1 MAKAKKFGAFGG
13 VFTPSILT
21 ILGVIMYMR
30 LPMIV
35 GEAGLFATLGIILVA
50 HIISVS
56 TGLSVSSIATDKKVQ
71 AGGTYYIISRSLGL
85 PIGGTLG
92 LALFVGLSFSVSLYL
107 IGFSE
112 SFLNYWGF
120 EVSRDTIRITG
131 SAILLVVTIVTFIST
146 SLALRTQYF
155 IMAAIILSL
164 ISIFF
169 GRHQF
174 APAETVLS
182 GASSALPLMVLFGIF
197 FPAVTGFEAGVS
209 MSGDLKDPKSAIPRG
224 TISAI
229 VIGLLVYIGLTFF
242 FSFTV
247 DQKVLAND
255 PNVLLKIAWIPQLV
269 VAGIWG
275 ATLSSALGSIL
286 AAPRI
291 LQATASDRITHRFF
305 AKGTGASNEPRNAL
319 LLTFLIA
326 ETGILIGE
334 LNVIARIVSIFFITT
349 YGFLNLSCAFERMT
363 SADFRPAFKTP
374 AWISL
379 LGSIA
384 CMTVMIQLDFAAMI
398 GATLILGSVYLYL
411 KRKELTLQTGDAWS
425 SLWASVIKSGLRKL
439 RDNNLQSRNWRPN
452 IIMFSGDEN
461 TRPYL
466 SDLGK
471 DISGRLGM
479 LTGFELT
486 ESKETTLVK
495 KKDIVKADFKSTGF
509 YLNQYACKDIYTG
522 MDEIVRVYG
531 FNGIEPNTVFMGWS
545 RNKNNQEPFMQFM
558 KKLEKNN
565 FNSIFMSYNPDK
577 GFGNKKTIDIWW
589 SGWGHNLTFAINL
602 IRHLTSSGNWK
613 DAIIKLLVVI
623 EDVTIIEIVH
633 KSLRNILDQY
643 RVDMEI
649 KVINNSINK
658 LHKNEII
665 QMESVNSDLTIV
677 GIPDKKYQ
685 QIDKTYAEVSQLV
698 SKMGTTLLINASEN
712 FESYNLVRED
722 TFSQKQMTLTINK
735 LPLPSLNTSS
745 YPLIDENIR
754 EIDTDGIKILNL
766 FHNKTIAPIF
776 RENLEILNELEKLY
790 NSSFTGFRKFSSIS
804 DNYHKQKQLYKIRN
818 DLNFKTRS
826 LLESVLTEKLHNQLD
841 LLSSGIEWYIEKL
854 DDDIAKYPKKLVI
867 PFLKEEFK
875 LNKSDWFG
883 LKWFKIRKKVLHP
896 FSKTIIKGR
905 IRYRSLLRYYLRD
918 NRYQFMN
925 TCLKDFSEQS
935 IRFIYAIKEILLMV
949 ENQMELFSKNL
960 HSGKT
965 QEKIIHELNNLFT
978 GSTVELRK
986 DITGNSEIFLNRL
999 LSDFRKNLQLL
1010 SYDLEKINCNR
1021 QLVKKR
1027 RKRKYYRLQKTG
1039 LTDFSKEWLDL
1050 TFHFTN
1056 KIFLDVIILSLKNNI
1071 MDETD
1076 EFILSLRSQIQSGLL
1091 NKIREFL
1098 STLNEMIR
1106 KPAEILKI
1114 NPQLKIDNQ
1123 FFNFDIPFRKL
1134 VDVIEKKTED
1144 LPESLHVSEALITD
1158 SLKIKEEQESIIEVP
1173 VRQMTK
1179 HFISSIFPGDVEDY
1193 LNHLNERM
1201 RKIIL
1206 QSKDHVSYMYFE
1218 LENLNSGAENKD
1230 STILKVIGEIRQDII
1245 PEENLVAEIYEET
1258 GNEIKQK
1265 LEDAFD
1271 PLSHIKI
1278 LESNRELSHFI
1289 MEYKGK
1295 KTLSRVESLTTS
1307 IKRFVKDLTVRILYS
1322 QSEGILLA
1330 KKIRERETQHSLTEQ
1345 ILDFITEISPD
1356 YTTYDKIPAYYKNL
1370 FSGRS
1375 SISEDFWIERK
1386 SGQEQFEKAY
1396 RHYRE
1401 GYRGGIMVL
1410 GERNSGKTAFC
1421 RYITR
1426 KYFNNENAFHI
1437 FPPLYGSAKPEEFG
1451 KILSDITHM
1460 RGTTDDIFEK
1470 LPNGTVLVIHDLE
1483 LWWEMSET
1491 GYGTLQLIKE
1501 AIKKY
1506 SSKCLFIIN
1515 MNQYTYKRINMIHN
1529 IEDSFIGTIFC
1540 RPFDSEDIKDLI
1552 MRRHKSGGMKIYL
1565 GDKAEDQ
1572 LSDIRLAGLF
1582 NKFFN
1587 YSGGN
1592 PGLSLLAWV
1601 TQIKKVS
1608 NEKIYIDPPVVPNT
1622 GIFDN
1627 LNDDWQVVLIQLIY
1641 HKRMDINRLK
1651 NVLQLDENELVK
1663 LVNSLLM
1670 TGLVK
1675 EKAKELFVINRY
1687 VDRFLTEYFHDME
1700 LI

>member
-30 LPMIV
+30 LPMII

-50 HIISVS
+50 HIISVT

-120 EVSRDTIRITG
+120 EVSRDAIRITG
-131 SAILLVVTIVTFIST
+131 SAILIIVTIVTFIST

-164 ISIFF
+164 LSIFF

-174 APAETVLS
+174 VPAEPVLS

-209 MSGDLKDPKSAIPRG
+209 MSGDLKDPKSAIPKG

-242 FSFTV
+242 FSYTV
-247 DQKVLAND
+247 DQKVLAKD

-398 GATLILGSVYLYL
+398 GATIILGSVYLYL

-425 SLWASVIKSGLRKL
+425 SLWASVVKSGLRKL
-439 RDNNLQSRNWRPN
+439 RDNTLQSRNWRPN
-452 IIMFSGDEN
+452 IIMFSGDLN
-461 TRPYL
+461 ARPYL

-486 ESKETTLVK
+486 ESKETAIVR
-495 KKDIVKADFKSTGF
+495 KKDAIKAGSKSSGF
-509 YLNQYACKDIYTG
+509 YMNQHTCKDIYTG
-522 MDEIVRVYG
+522 MDEIVRIYG

-545 RNKNNQEPFMQFM
+545 RNKNNQEPFVQFM

-565 FNSIFMSYNPDK
+565 FNSIFMNYNPDK

-613 DAIIKLLVVI
+613 DAIVKLLVIV
-623 EDVTIIEIVH
+623 EDVTVIEIIH
-633 KSLRNILDQY
+633 KSLRSILEQY

-658 LHKNEII
+658 LRKNEII
-665 QMESVNSDLTIV
+665 QMESANSDLTIV

-685 QIDKTYAEVSQLV
+685 QIDKTYTEVSQLV

-712 FESYNLVRED
+712 FESYNLVHEE
-722 TFSQKQMTLTINK
+722 TITQKQITLTNNK
-735 LPLPSLNTSS
+735 LTLPSLNTAS
-745 YPLIDENIR
+745 YPVIDENIQKIDSVGI
-754 EIDTDGIKILNL
+754 EIHKQ
-766 FHNKTIAPIF
+766 FHNKTIAPIY
-776 RENLEILNELEKLY
+776 RENLEIIAELEKLY
-790 NSSFTGFRKFSSIS
+790 NSSLAAFRKFSSIR
-804 DNYHKQKQLYKIRN
+804 DNYHKQKQLFKIRN

-826 LLESVLTEKLHNQLD
+826 LLESILTEKLHNELD
-841 LLSSGIEWYIEKL
+841 LLSSGIEWYVDKL

-867 PFLKEEFK
+867 PFRIEEFK
-875 LNKSDWFG
+875 VNKSDRFG
-883 LKWFKIRKKVLHP
+883 LKWFKVRKKILHP
-896 FSKTIIKGR
+896 FSKTIIKER
-905 IRYRSLLRYYLRD
+905 IRYRTLLRYYLRD
-918 NRYQFMN
+918 NRYQYMN
-925 TCLKDFSEQS
+925 SYLKNFSEKN
-935 IRFIYAIKEILLMV
+935 IRFIYAIKELLLKV
-949 ENQMELFSKNL
+949 ENQMELFSKNF
-960 HSGKT
+960 HSVKT
-965 QEKIIHELNNLFT
+965 QEKIIDEINTLFT
-978 GSTVELRK
+978 GTTGELKK
-986 DITGNSEIFLNRL
+986 DITGSSAIFLNEL

-1021 QLVKKR
+1021 QLLKKR
-1027 RKRKYYRLQKTG
+1027 RKRKYYRLQRIS
-1039 LTDFSKEWLDL
+1039 LTDFSREWLEF

-1056 KIFLDVIILSLKNNI
+1056 KIYLDVILLSLKNNI

-1076 EFILSLRSQIQSGLL
+1076 EFILSLRTQIQSGLL
-1091 NKIREFL
+1091 NKIRQFL
-1098 STLNEMIR
+1098 STLDELSR

-1114 NPQLKIDNQ
+1114 NPQLNIDNQ
-1123 FFNFDIPFRKL
+1123 FFNFEIPFRKL
-1134 VDVIEKKTED
+1134 VDTIEKKTED
-1144 LPESLHVSEALITD
+1144 LPESLNVSEALITD
-1158 SLKIKEEQESIIEVP
+1158 SLKTREEQESIIEVP
-1173 VRQMTK
+1173 VRQITK
-1179 HFISSIFPGDVEDY
+1179 HFISSIFPGEIEEY
-1193 LNHLNERM
+1193 LSHLNERM

-1206 QSKDHVSYMYFE
+1206 QVKDQVSYMYFE
-1218 LENLNSGAENKD
+1218 LENLSNEAENED
-1230 STILKVIGEIRQDII
+1230 STILKVTGEIRKDII
-1245 PEENLVAEIYEET
+1245 PEENLAAEILEET
-1258 GNEIKQK
+1258 GREIKLK
-1265 LEDAFD
+1265 LENAFA

-1295 KTLSRVESLTTS
+1295 KTLSRVESLTGS
-1307 IKRFVKDLTVRILYS
+1307 LKLFIKNMTVRILYS

-1330 KKIRERETQHSLTEQ
+1330 KKIREGETQHSFTEQ
-1345 ILDFITEISPD
+1345 ILDFITQISPD
-1356 YTTYDKIPAYYKNL
+1356 YNVYDKIPVYYKNL

-1386 SGQEQFEKAY
+1386 AGQAQFEKTY
-1396 RHYRE
+1396 RHYLE

-1426 KYFNNENAFHI
+1426 KYFNNEKAYHI
-1437 FPPLYGSAKPEEFG
+1437 FPPLYGSAKPEDFG
-1451 KILSDITHM
+1451 KILSETTHM
-1460 RGTTDDIFEK
+1460 RGTTDEIFEK
-1470 LPNGTVLVIHDLE
+1470 LQNGTVLVIHDLE

-1491 GYGTLQLIKE
+1491 GYSTLQLISE

-1552 MRRHKSGGMKIYL
+1552 MRRHKSGGMKIYM
-1565 GDKAEDQ
+1565 GDKGEDQ

-1601 TQIKKVS
+1601 TQIKKVL
-1608 NEKIYIDPPVVPNT
+1608 NGKIYIEPPIVPNT
-1622 GIFDN
+1622 GIFNN
-1627 LNDDWQVVLIQLIY
+1627 LNDDWQVILIQLIY
-1641 HKRMDINRLK
+1641 HKRMDMNRLK
-1651 NVLQLDENELVK
+1651 NVLQLNDDEIVK
-1663 LVNSLLM
+1663 LINSLLM

-1675 EKAKELFVINRY
+1675 EKAKELYVINRY